1 MKFNVE
7 DKLAEAAK
15 AQKVHDDIMD
25 EINKRAN
32 LWTKLVKGR
41 QTFGMRP
48 GSLSAIPDGK
58 SGVLRM
64 ELSVGGDQYGVS
76 YEKFEIPFEALED
89 PDVFDE
95 TFEQAK
101 ARVAAE
107 ARKFGLL

>member
-1 MKFNVE
+1 
-7 DKLAEAAK
+7 
-15 AQKVHDDIMD
+15 
-25 EINKRAN
+25 
-32 LWTKLVKGR
+32 
-41 QTFGMRP
+41 MRP

-64 ELSVGGDQYGVS
+64 ELSTGGDQYGVS

-89 PDVFDE
+89 PNVFDE
-95 TFEQAK
+95 TFEVAK